1 MPNVGLQT
9 PGPSL
14 EPFMSA
20 PSLATVRNRLETLI
34 ALAGLLERVER
45 AGVKVGAEQYRS
57 LVRQVTLALAD
68 ELPAD
73 ALQAVLGAHPA
84 AAELYENLHY
94 EQSGLSRSPL
104 ERSINSE
111 LLAGQ
116 VLTKAALRG

>member
-1 MPNVGLQT
+1 
-9 PGPSL
+9 
-14 EPFMSA
+14 MSA
-20 PSLATVRNRLETLI
+20 PSLAAVRNRLETVI

-45 AGVKVGAEQYRS
+45 AGVKVGADQYRS
-57 LVRQVTLALAD
+57 LVRQLSLALAQ
-68 ELPAD
+68 EVPAE

-84 AAELYENLHY
+84 ASALYENLHY

-116 VLTKAALRG
+116 VLAKAARRD